1 MRNVNKKNIIED
13 ISSLRC
19 FNRLSDKTDSY
30 LVDVR
35 TSPEWKFVGI
45 PDLSIIKK
53 QTIFVS
59 FLIYPEMNENKNFEK
74 EILDQG
80 IKKNDHLYF
89 ICRSGQRSLNASELL
104 INKGFYNC
112 FNVVDGFEGEP
123 NSHKKRSLINGWKYN
138 NLPWKQQ

>member
-35 TSPEWKFVGI
+35 TSPEWEFVGI

-104 INKGFYNC
+104 INSGFYNC
-112 FNVVDGFEGEP
+112 FNVVDGFEGES
-123 NSHKKRSLINGWKYN
+123 NSHRKRSLINGWKYN
-138 NLPWKQQ
+138 NLPWIQ